1 MSILKTRTKLFFILW
16 GSATITTLIIL
27 PYVFTVQAEL
37 LKKSGIAFPVLL
49 LSAILQGA
57 ITFGISSFCG
67 LLLAEKTGFQL
78 PLLSNWLEHKKDNH
92 RRTVVLS
99 IILGIIAGVII
110 SILDKL
116 VFPQSVLS
124 SIKVP
129 LWQRALACFYGGI
142 AEEIF
147 MRLFLVSLIV
157 FIVKKIFKLKE
168 NNSCLVWAAIV
179 IVSILFGIGHLPIT
193 SVVVE
198 ITPIIIIRAIVLNGI
213 GGIIF
218 GWLYW
223 KKGFEFA
230 IISHFSADVVLHII
244 VSSLF
249 A

>member
-1 MSILKTRTKLFFILW
+1 MPVLKTRTRLFFILW
-16 GSATITTLIIL
+16 GAATIATLLIL
-27 PYVFTVQAEL
+27 PYVLNVQSEL
-37 LKKSGIAFPVLL
+37 LKKSGISFQVLM
-49 LSAILQGA
+49 LSAILQGVIA
-57 ITFGISSFCG
+57 FGVSSFFG

-78 PLLSNWLEHKKDNH
+78 PLLNNWLEHKKDNLG
-92 RRTVVLS
+92 RTVVLS
-99 IILGIIAGVII
+99 IILGIIAGVSI

-116 VFPQSVLS
+116 IFPQSVLS

-142 AEEIF
+142 AEEII
-147 MRLFLVSLIV
+147 MRLFLVSLVV
-157 FIVKKIFKLKE
+157 FIIKKIFKIKKY
-168 NNSCLVWAAIV
+168 NSLVVWVAI
-179 IVSILFGIGHLPIT
+179 IIISILFGLGHLPIT
-193 SVVVE
+193 SAVVE

-213 GGIIF
+213 GGVIF